1 MFTAKNKQG
10 DYFTATQANISHLK
24 AKQGSFLCP
33 ACGEE
38 LILKCGDIKLPHFA
52 HKQGTRCR
60 FSSEGETRKHL
71 LGKKELCRWLLYQ
84 GFEVKLE
91 SFLKAIHRQA
101 DLLVDGQYAVE
112 FQCSTIPTSQL
123 LERTNDYLSERLTPI
138 WLLGQDIIKNKF
150 SYAFS
155 NFQQCF
161 IRKSDE
167 LGYYLLFFQP
177 EKRRIECIHHLFH
190 AGSKY
195 FFGERLLLPLA
206 LPLSEMKQKMS
217 AVKGGKRKK
226 YQPQHREIERERL
239 CYYYAKYKSRSHFMQ
254 ELYHSGFS
262 LYHLP
267 LQVGVQLGKQ
277 FLVHT
282 APVEWQFSLWIHFF
296 DRLEVGERF
305 AYEAIAE
312 RFRACI
318 VPLKVLA
325 FHEEEAE
332 ELLKEYLFYLE
343 EKEILV
349 EISSGNYRLM
359 RKMKWRQTPQIF
371 S

>member
-1 MFTAKNKQG
+1 MFTAKNRQG

-24 AKQGSFLCP
+24 AKTDPFFCP

-52 HKQGTRCR
+52 HKRGTRCR
-60 FSSEGETRKHL
+60 FSSEGETKKHL
-71 LGKKELCRWLLYQ
+71 LGKKELSRWLLYQ
-84 GFEVKLE
+84 GFEVQLE
-91 SFLKAIHRQA
+91 SFLQTINRQA
-101 DLLVDGQYAVE
+101 DLLVNGKYAVE
-112 FQCSTIPTSQL
+112 FQCSTVPPSQL
-123 LERTNDYLSERLTPI
+123 LERTNDYLSKKLIPI
-138 WLLGQDIIKNKF
+138 WLLGQDIVKNKF

-155 NFQQCF
+155 NFQLCF
-161 IRKSDE
+161 IRKSEE

-177 EKRRIECIHHLFH
+177 EKRRIECIHHLAH

-195 FFGERLLLPLA
+195 FFGERLVLPLA
-206 LPLSEMKQKMS
+206 ISIKEMQLKIQ
-217 AVKGGKRKK
+217 AVKGHRRKK
-226 YQPQHREIERERL
+226 YQPHREIERERL

-254 ELYHSGFS
+254 ELYHAGFS

-267 LQVGVQLGKQ
+267 LQVGVQLDKQ

-296 DRLEVGERF
+296 DRLEVGEHF
-305 AYEAIAE
+305 AYRAIAE
-312 RFRACI
+312 RFRACV
-318 VPLKVLA
+318 VPLKVLT
-325 FHEEEAE
+325 FQDYEAE
-332 ELLKEYLFYLE
+332 ELLKEYLLYLE

-349 EISSGNYRLM
+349 EISSCNYRLK
-359 RKMKWRQTPQIF
+359 RKMKWRQHSQIF